1 MDLEFTEEMIAQNMP
16 EYSLVNR
23 IINVHYIIYIIKT
36 IFQKST
42 FQMTVNNST
51 PSGSL
56 PGIIAPLSGQ
66 SLGLQRAQVTNGIR
80 EV

>member
-1 MDLEFTEEMIAQNMP
+1 
-16 EYSLVNR
+16 
-23 IINVHYIIYIIKT
+23 
-36 IFQKST
+36 
-42 FQMTVNNST
+42 MTVNNST

-80 EV
+80 EVWNNRSFMFTCMHLMYILKLIWYK

>member
-1 MDLEFTEEMIAQNMP
+1 
-16 EYSLVNR
+16 
-23 IINVHYIIYIIKT
+23 
-36 IFQKST
+36 
-42 FQMTVNNST
+42 MTVNNST

-80 EV
+80 EVWNDRSFMFIHIYICI